1 MTLRRSTAPKPA
13 YLRAVQN
20 QQWTVS
26 GALNELVD
34 NSFGTS
40 RGNATEVR
48 LAWYIKERI
57 LTVLDNGSGIDDL
70 TRLFQLGNTIGRGVG
85 DIGEYGSGGTMAL
98 IWLGRRVH
106 VWTMRRG
113 RVAFTTIDW
122 NKHIQAGLFPEV
134 DPTWYRATDE
144 NTPAELLT
152 QGHGTYIALELPHKR
167 RISPNTI
174 INELAVT
181 YGPALRQGRKVIW
194 QSIPEMTVFRDR
206 PEHVTE
212 RILGEEIAIPNAIDL
227 QVAFELNGHRLT
239 AYGKAGFVEGLS
251 VSHSSIAI
259 GFGPRLLLR
268 TKDCYHGDNQTFNGV
283 GVTGYLD
290 LADGWQ
296 PFLST
301 TKAVVDDAQ
310 AWDELMLQLFRQLRP
325 LLKDAQRQACSL
337 LLEGLQ
343 LDLQFMLNGP
353 MDVKHAAGEDGVEP
367 GPEENGGRW
376 DMASSQKPSGPI
388 RIIPPPAPKAPT
400 PPLQLKLEPVSDR
413 ELQGALC
420 RIDVQGRSLGGTINE
435 DHPFVQAAMASRP
448 PNRLAFYHLV
458 ITGIVDGILHQRP
471 ALLDEMLKPAARE
484 LIKAHEDDP
493 QLRRGLLVRI
503 LLDHIREAA

>member
-1 MTLRRSTAPKPA
+1 MATRRSTAPKPA
-13 YLRAVQN
+13 FLRAVQN

-26 GALNELVD
+26 GAVNELVD
-34 NSFGTS
+34 NSFGTG

-48 LAWYIKERI
+48 LAWYVKERI

-70 TRLFQLGNTIGRGVG
+70 TRLFQLGNTIGRGIG

-106 VWTMRRG
+106 VWTLRRG
-113 RVAFTTIDW
+113 RVAMTMIDW

-152 QGHGTYIALELPHKR
+152 QGHGTYIAIELPQKR
-167 RISPNTI
+167 RISPKTI

-194 QSIPEMTVFRDR
+194 QSIPEMTVFRDK
-206 PEHVTE
+206 PLSVTEHV
-212 RILGEEIAIPNAIDL
+212 LGEEIAIPNAIDL
-227 QVAFELNGHRLT
+227 TVAFELNGHQLT
-239 AYGKAGFVEGLS
+239 ALGQAGFIDGLS
-251 VSHSSIAI
+251 VAQSSIAI

-268 TKDCYHGDNQTFNGV
+268 TKDCYHGDSQTFNGI

-301 TKAVVDDAQ
+301 TKAVIDDAE
-310 AWDELMLQLFRQLRP
+310 AWDELMRQLFHQLRP

-353 MDVKHAAGEDGVEP
+353 MDVKTADGEDGVELGVPEKIRGGDMETPPRPP
-367 GPEENGGRW
+367 GPI
-376 DMASSQKPSGPI
+376 P
-388 RIIPPPAPKAPT
+388 IIPPPPKAPT

-435 DHPFVQAAMASRP
+435 EHAFVQAAMASRP

-484 LIKAHEDDP
+484 LVNAHKDDP

-503 LLDHIREAA
+503 LLDHVRDAA